1 MRKVTTT
8 CNTHHRRTARCPGD
22 YLVSI
27 TTFREAEEDED
38 GNLIEAQPETVPA
51 RYNLETELTATVE
64 EGGGPYDF
72 QLELGDV
79 IQPIEPTDDE

>member
-1 MRKVTTT
+1 M
-8 CNTHHRRTARCPGD
+8 PGD